1 MHEAPPPTPASPPAS
16 SAVPAEPLS
25 HGLKQRHLTMLGL
38 GGVIGAG
45 LFVGS
50 GAGIAVAGPAI
61 VVSYLIAGAL
71 AMLVMRMLGEM
82 SAAMPASG
90 SFSVHAERA
99 LGRWAGFSVGW
110 LYWFLLVVVLAVE
123 ATAAAQIAH
132 GWVPGIEPWAWVLL
146 FMVVFTAA
154 NLTAVKNF
162 GEFEF
167 WFASLKVGAIVV
179 FLVLGVLAVLG
190 LLPDTDPVG
199 MANLTGQGGFLPNG
213 WGGVVS
219 GVLTVVFAF
228 GGLEVVTIAAAE
240 TDDPARAVGRAVRS
254 AVVRI
259 LFFYVGSMLVIV
271 TVLPWTAQQAG
282 LSPYVKVLDAIGVP
296 SAGQIMNIV
305 VFVALLSALNANLY
319 GSSRMVFS
327 LAERGEAPRGLLKVS
342 GGGSREA
349 TGAGSRETTGAGS
362 RETTGGGSR
371 ETTGGGSRETTGGGS
386 RVTTGGVPRRAV
398 LASVAFGFVSVLLN
412 LLWPDTVFLYMLNS
426 VGAVLLFVWALIAA
440 SQLRLR
446 ARLEQEAPEALSLR
460 MWCFP
465 YLTWV
470 TLAGLA
476 GVLLLM
482 LTDEAARPQVLWSA
496 GATALVLLVAVGR
509 QWRERRGSAVAD
521 R

>member
-1 MHEAPPPTPASPPAS
+1 MHDSSPTPQS
-16 SAVPAEPLS
+16 EPLA

-82 SAAMPASG
+82 SSAMPASG

-99 LGRWAGFSVGW
+99 LGRWAGFSAGW

-132 GWVPGIEPWAWVLL
+132 GWVPAVEPWAWVLV

-167 WFASLKVGAIVV
+167 WFAALKVSAIVV
-179 FLVLGVLAVLG
+179 FLVLGLLAVFG
-190 LLPDTDPVG
+190 VLPDTDPVG
-199 MANLTGQGGFLPNG
+199 LTNLTGQGGFLPNG
-213 WGGVVS
+213 WDGVVS

-319 GSSRMVFS
+319 GSSRMIFS

-342 GGGSREA
+342 GSGRG
-349 TGAGSRETTGAGS
+349 
-362 RETTGGGSR
+362 
-371 ETTGGGSRETTGGGS
+371 
-386 RVTTGGVPRRAV
+386 GGVPRRAV
-398 LASVAFGFVSVLLN
+398 LASVAFGFASVLLN
-412 LLWPDTVFLYMLNS
+412 LRWPDSVFLYMLNS

-446 ARLEQEAPEALSLR
+446 ARIEREAPGALTLK

-465 YLTWV
+465 YLTWL
-470 TLAGLA
+470 TLAGLL
-476 GVLLLM
+476 GVLVLM
-482 LTDEAARPQVLWSA
+482 LTDDTARPQVLWSA
-496 GATALVLLVAVGR
+496 GATGLVLLVAVGR
-509 QWRERRGSAVAD
+509 EFRDRRDNGRGVSAHK
-521 R
+521 

>member
-1 MHEAPPPTPASPPAS
+1 MHDAPPPTQQ
-16 SAVPAEPLS
+16 EPLS

-50 GAGIAVAGPAI
+50 GAGIAVAGPGI

-82 SAAMPASG
+82 SAAIPASG
-90 SFSVHAERA
+90 AFSVHAERA

-132 GWVPGIEPWAWVLL
+132 GWVPGVDQWAWVLA
-146 FMVVFTAA
+146 FMVVFTVT

-167 WFASLKVGAIVV
+167 WFAALKVAAIVS
-179 FLVLGVLAVLG
+179 FLVLGLLAVFG

-199 MANLTGQGGFLPNG
+199 LTGLTGQGGFLPNG

-240 TDDPARAVGRAVRS
+240 TDNPARAVGRAVRS

-319 GSSRMVFS
+319 GASRMVFS
-327 LAERGEAPRGLLKVS
+327 LAERGEGPRGLLKVS
-342 GGGSREA
+342 GS
-349 TGAGSRETTGAGS
+349 
-362 RETTGGGSR
+362 GGG
-371 ETTGGGSRETTGGGS
+371 
-386 RVTTGGVPRRAV
+386 GGVPRRAV

-412 LLWPDTVFLYMLNS
+412 LKWPDSVFLYLLNS
-426 VGAVLLFVWALIAA
+426 VGAVLLFVWGLIAA

-446 ARLEQEAPEALSLR
+446 RRLEREAPEALTLR

-465 YLTWV
+465 WLTWV
-470 TLAGLA
+470 TLAALVA
-476 GVLLLM
+476 VLVLM
-482 LTDEAARPQVLWSA
+482 LTDDVARPQVLWSA
-496 GATALVLLVAVGR
+496 GATGLVLLVAGA
-509 QWRERRGSAVAD
+509 RELRDRRRA
-521 R
+521 

>member
-1 MHEAPPPTPASPPAS
+1 MHDAPPTHSPVRS
-16 SAVPAEPLS
+16 EPLA

-50 GAGIAVAGPAI
+50 GAGIAVAGPAV

-110 LYWFLLVVVLAVE
+110 LYWFMLVVVLAVE

-132 GWVPGIEPWAWVLL
+132 AWVPAVDQWLWVLL
-146 FMVVFTAA
+146 FMVVFTVA

-167 WFASLKVGAIVV
+167 WFAALKVTAIVA

-190 LLPDTDPVG
+190 VLPDTDPVG
-199 MANLTGQGGFLPNG
+199 LTNLTGQGGFLPNG
-213 WGGVVS
+213 WDGVVS

-282 LSPYVKVLDAIGVP
+282 LSPYVKVLDSIGVP

-319 GSSRMVFS
+319 GSSRMIFS
-327 LAERGEAPRGLLKVS
+327 LAERGEAPRGLLRVS
-342 GGGSREA
+342 GSRGAEGSA
-349 TGAGSRETTGAGS
+349 SG
-362 RETTGGGSR
+362 
-371 ETTGGGSRETTGGGS
+371 
-386 RVTTGGVPRRAV
+386 GGVPRRAV

-412 LLWPDTVFLYMLNS
+412 LEWPDTVFLYMLNS
-426 VGAVLLFVWALIAA
+426 VGAVLLFVWGLIAA

-446 ARLEQEAPEALSLR
+446 RRLEREAPDALALR

-470 TLAGLA
+470 TLAGLLA
-476 GVLLLM
+476 VLLLM
-482 LTDEAARPQVLWSA
+482 LTDDAARPQVLWSA
-496 GATALVLLVAVGR
+496 AATALVLLVAVV
-509 QWRERRGSAVAD
+509 RERRAKP
-521 R
+521 

>member
-1 MHEAPPPTPASPPAS
+1 MHEAPPPTSAAAPDPSS

-179 FLVLGVLAVLG
+179 FLVLGGLAVLG

-199 MANLTGQGGFLPNG
+199 MTNLTGQGGFLPNG

-319 GSSRMVFS
+319 GSSRMIFS

-342 GGGSREA
+342 GGGSRE
-349 TGAGSRETTGAGS
+349 
-362 RETTGGGSR
+362 
-371 ETTGGGSRETTGGGS
+371 
-386 RVTTGGVPRRAV
+386 TTGGVPRRAV

-470 TLAGLA
+470 TLAGLF

-509 QWRERRGSAVAD
+509 QWRERRGSA
-521 R
+521 

>member
-1 MHEAPPPTPASPPAS
+1 MHDSPPPTQQ
-16 SAVPAEPLS
+16 EPLS
-25 HGLKQRHLTMLGL
+25 HGLKQRHLTMLGP

-50 GAGIAVAGPAI
+50 GAGIAVAGPGI

-90 SFSVHAERA
+90 AFSVHAERA

-123 ATAAAQIAH
+123 ATAAAKIAH
-132 GWVPGIEPWAWVLL
+132 GWLPGVDQWAWVLV
-146 FMVVFTAA
+146 FMVVFTVA

-167 WFASLKVGAIVV
+167 WFAALKVTAIVI
-179 FLVLGVLAVLG
+179 FLVLGLLAVFG

-199 MANLTGQGGFLPNG
+199 LTNLTGQGGFLPNG
-213 WGGVVS
+213 WDGVVS

-240 TDDPARAVGRAVRS
+240 TENPARAVGRAVRS

-271 TVLPWTAQQAG
+271 TVLPWTAQQSG

-319 GSSRMVFS
+319 GASRMVFS
-327 LAERGEAPRGLLKVS
+327 LAERGEGPRGLLKVS
-342 GGGSREA
+342 GS
-349 TGAGSRETTGAGS
+349 
-362 RETTGGGSR
+362 GGG
-371 ETTGGGSRETTGGGS
+371 
-386 RVTTGGVPRRAV
+386 GGVPRRAV

-412 LLWPDTVFLYMLNS
+412 LKWPDTVFLYLLNS
-426 VGAVLLFVWALIAA
+426 VGAVLLFVWGLIAA

-446 ARLEQEAPEALSLR
+446 RRLEREAPQALGLR

-465 YLTWV
+465 WLTWV
-470 TLAGLA
+470 TLAALLA
-476 GVLLLM
+476 VLVLM
-482 LTDEAARPQVLWSA
+482 LTDDAARPQVLWSA
-496 GATALVLLVAVGR
+496 GATGLVLLVAGA
-509 QWRERRGSAVAD
+509 RELRDRRGSTST

>member
-1 MHEAPPPTPASPPAS
+1 
-16 SAVPAEPLS
+16 
-25 HGLKQRHLTMLGL
+25 MLGL

-61 VVSYLIAGAL
+61 VVSYLIAGTL

-132 GWVPGIEPWAWVLL
+132 GWVPAVEPWAWVLL

-179 FLVLGVLAVLG
+179 FLGLGVLAVLG
-190 LLPDTDPVG
+190 RLPDTDPVG
-199 MANLTGQGGFLPNG
+199 MTNLTGQGGFLPNG
-213 WGGVVS
+213 WSGVVS

-282 LSPYVKVLDAIGVP
+282 LSPYVKVLDSIGVP
-296 SAGQIMNIV
+296 SAAQIMNIV

-342 GGGSREA
+342 GGSQGKA
-349 TGAGSRETTGAGS
+349 
-362 RETTGGGSR
+362 
-371 ETTGGGSRETTGGGS
+371 
-386 RVTTGGVPRRAV
+386 GGVPRRAV

-446 ARLEQEAPEALSLR
+446 ARLEQEAPGALALR
-460 MWCFP
+460 MWWFP
-465 YLTWV
+465 YLTWL
-470 TLAGLA
+470 TLAGLF
-476 GVLLLM
+476 GVLVLM
-482 LTDEAARPQVLWSA
+482 LTDDAARPQVLWSA

-509 QWRERRGSAVAD
+509 QWRERGNPAPAD

>member
-1 MHEAPPPTPASPPAS
+1 MHEVPPPTSTSTSTPAPAPAPGPSS

-179 FLVLGVLAVLG
+179 FLVLGLLAVFG
-190 LLPDTDPVG
+190 WLPDTDPVG
-199 MANLTGQGGFLPNG
+199 MTNLTGQGGFLPNG

-240 TDDPARAVGRAVRS
+240 ADDPARAVGRAVRS

-319 GSSRMVFS
+319 GSSRMIFS

-342 GGGSREA
+342 GGGSRE
-349 TGAGSRETTGAGS
+349 S
-362 RETTGGGSR
+362 
-371 ETTGGGSRETTGGGS
+371 
-386 RVTTGGVPRRAV
+386 TGGVPRRAV

-470 TLAGLA
+470 TLAGLF

>member
-1 MHEAPPPTPASPPAS
+1 MHDAPPPTQQ
-16 SAVPAEPLS
+16 EPLS

-50 GAGIAVAGPAI
+50 GAGIAVAGPGI
-61 VVSYLIAGAL
+61 VGSYLIAGAL

-82 SAAMPASG
+82 SAAIPASG
-90 SFSVHAERA
+90 AFSVHAERA

-132 GWVPGIEPWAWVLL
+132 GWVPGVDQWAWVLA
-146 FMVVFTAA
+146 FMVVFTVT

-167 WFASLKVGAIVV
+167 WFAALKVAAIVS
-179 FLVLGVLAVLG
+179 FLVLGLLAVFG

-199 MANLTGQGGFLPNG
+199 LTDLTGQGGFLPNG

-319 GSSRMVFS
+319 GASRMVFS
-327 LAERGEAPRGLLKVS
+327 LAERGEGPRGLLKVS
-342 GGGSREA
+342 GS
-349 TGAGSRETTGAGS
+349 
-362 RETTGGGSR
+362 GGG
-371 ETTGGGSRETTGGGS
+371 
-386 RVTTGGVPRRAV
+386 GGVPRRAV

-412 LLWPDTVFLYMLNS
+412 LKWPDSVFLYLLNS
-426 VGAVLLFVWALIAA
+426 VGAVLLFVWGLIAA

-446 ARLEQEAPEALSLR
+446 RRLEREAPEALTLR

-465 YLTWV
+465 WLTWV
-470 TLAGLA
+470 TLAALVA
-476 GVLLLM
+476 VLVLM
-482 LTDEAARPQVLWSA
+482 LTDDAARPQVLWSA
-496 GATALVLLVAVGR
+496 GATGLVLLVAGA
-509 QWRERRGSAVAD
+509 RELRDRRRA
-521 R
+521 

>member
-1 MHEAPPPTPASPPAS
+1 MHEAPPTAPAAPPAVS
-16 SAVPAEPLS
+16 EPLAP
-25 HGLKQRHLTMLGL
+25 GLKQRHLTMLGL

-132 GWVPGIEPWAWVLL
+132 GWVPAVEPWAWVLL

-179 FLVLGVLAVLG
+179 FLGLGVLAVLG
-190 LLPDTDPVG
+190 WLPDTDPVG
-199 MANLTGQGGFLPNG
+199 MTNLTGQGGFLPNG
-213 WGGVVS
+213 WDGVVA

-240 TDDPARAVGRAVRS
+240 TADPARAVGRAVRS

-342 GGGSREA
+342 GGSQGRPGTDGTSG
-349 TGAGSRETTGAGS
+349 TG
-362 RETTGGGSR
+362 
-371 ETTGGGSRETTGGGS
+371 
-386 RVTTGGVPRRAV
+386 GGVPRRAV

-446 ARLEQEAPEALSLR
+446 ARLEREAPQALALR

-465 YLTWV
+465 YLTWL
-470 TLAGLA
+470 TLAGLL

-482 LTDEAARPQVLWSA
+482 LTDDGARPQVLWSA
-496 GATALVLLVAVGR
+496 GATALVVLVAVVR
-509 QWRERRGSAVAD
+509 QRRERQERARSGLGRPGREGSGFTH

>member
-1 MHEAPPPTPASPPAS
+1 MHEAPPAAPAVPPEPLAPAVAS
-16 SAVPAEPLS
+16 EPLVPAEPLA

-132 GWVPGIEPWAWVLL
+132 GWVPAVEPWAWVLL

-179 FLVLGVLAVLG
+179 FLVLGLLAVFG
-190 LLPDTDPVG
+190 LLPDTAPVG
-199 MANLTGQGGFLPNG
+199 MTNLTGQGGFLPNG
-213 WGGVVS
+213 WSGVVA

-240 TDDPARAVGRAVRS
+240 TNDPARAVGRAVRS

-271 TVLPWTAQQAG
+271 AVLPWTAQQAG
-282 LSPYVKVLDAIGVP
+282 LSPYVKVLDTIGVP
-296 SAGQIMNIV
+296 SAGQVMNIV

-342 GGGSREA
+342 GSGKG
-349 TGAGSRETTGAGS
+349 
-362 RETTGGGSR
+362 
-371 ETTGGGSRETTGGGS
+371 
-386 RVTTGGVPRRAV
+386 GGVPRRAV

-426 VGAVLLFVWALIAA
+426 VGAVLLFVWALIAL

-446 ARLEQEAPEALSLR
+446 ERLEREAPGALTLR

-465 YLTWV
+465 YLSWL
-470 TLAGLA
+470 TLAGLL

-482 LTDEAARPQVLWSA
+482 LTDDAARPQVLWSA
-496 GATALVLLVAVGR
+496 GATALVLMVAVGR
-509 QWRERRGSAVAD
+509 QRRERRVRKGSADAEAGAGAEGDTEAD
-521 R
+521 V

>member
-1 MHEAPPPTPASPPAS
+1 MHEAPPPTPAAPTPA
-16 SAVPAEPLS
+16 APAPAVTAPAAPVPLPVPVPAEPLA

-132 GWVPGIEPWAWVLL
+132 GWVPAVEPWAWVLL

-167 WFASLKVGAIVV
+167 WFASLKVIAIVV
-179 FLVLGVLAVLG
+179 FLGLGLLAVLG
-190 LLPDTDPVG
+190 WLPDTDPVG
-199 MANLTGQGGFLPNG
+199 MTNLTGQGGFLPNG

-282 LSPYVKVLDAIGVP
+282 LSPYVKVLDSIGVP
-296 SAGQIMNIV
+296 QAGQIMSIV

-342 GGGSREA
+342 GGG
-349 TGAGSRETTGAGS
+349 
-362 RETTGGGSR
+362 
-371 ETTGGGSRETTGGGS
+371 
-386 RVTTGGVPRRAV
+386 VPRRAV

-412 LLWPDTVFLYMLNS
+412 LFWPDTVFLYMLNS

-446 ARLEQEAPEALSLR
+446 ARLEREAPAALALR

-465 YLTWV
+465 YLTWL
-470 TLAGLA
+470 TLAGLL

-482 LTDEAARPQVLWSA
+482 LTDADARPQVLWSA

-509 QWRERRGSAVAD
+509 QRRERRDAA
-521 R
+521 

>member
-1 MHEAPPPTPASPPAS
+1 MHEAPPTPSGASMT
-16 SAVPAEPLS
+16 PAEPLE

-132 GWVPGIEPWAWVLL
+132 GWVPAVEPWAWVLL

-154 NLTAVKNF
+154 NLAAVKNF

-179 FLVLGVLAVLG
+179 FLGLGLLAVFG
-190 LLPDTDPVG
+190 WLPDTDPVG
-199 MANLTGQGGFLPNG
+199 MTNLTGQGGFLPNG
-213 WGGVVS
+213 WAGVVS

-282 LSPYVKVLDAIGVP
+282 LSPYVKVLDSIGVP

-342 GGGSREA
+342 GGSPGKA
-349 TGAGSRETTGAGS
+349 
-362 RETTGGGSR
+362 
-371 ETTGGGSRETTGGGS
+371 
-386 RVTTGGVPRRAV
+386 GGVPRRAV

-446 ARLEQEAPEALSLR
+446 ARLEREAPGALALR
-460 MWCFP
+460 MWWFP
-465 YLTWV
+465 YLTWL
-470 TLAGLA
+470 TLAGLL
-476 GVLLLM
+476 GVLVLM
-482 LTDEAARPQVLWSA
+482 LTDADARPQVLWSA

-509 QWRERRGSAVAD
+509 QWREQRQRKGSALTG

>member
-1 MHEAPPPTPASPPAS
+1 MHDAPPTHPP
-16 SAVPAEPLS
+16 VPPEPLAQ
-25 HGLKQRHLTMLGL
+25 GLKQRHLTMLGL

-50 GAGIAVAGPAI
+50 GAGIAVAGPAV

-132 GWVPGIEPWAWVLL
+132 GWVPAVDQWLWVLL
-146 FMVVFTAA
+146 FMVVFTVA

-167 WFASLKVGAIVV
+167 WFAALKVGAIVV
-179 FLVLGVLAVLG
+179 FLVLGLLAVLG
-190 LLPDTDPVG
+190 VLPDTRPVG
-199 MANLTGQGGFLPNG
+199 LTNLTGQGGFLPSG
-213 WGGVVS
+213 WDGVVS

-271 TVLPWTAQQAG
+271 TVLPWTEQQAG
-282 LSPYVKVLDAIGVP
+282 LSPYVKVLDSIGVP

-319 GSSRMVFS
+319 GSSRMIFS

-342 GGGSREA
+342 GGQG
-349 TGAGSRETTGAGS
+349 
-362 RETTGGGSR
+362 
-371 ETTGGGSRETTGGGS
+371 
-386 RVTTGGVPRRAV
+386 GGVPRRAV

-412 LLWPDTVFLYMLNS
+412 LKWPDSVFLYMLNS
-426 VGAVLLFVWALIAA
+426 VGAVLLFVWGLIAA

-446 ARLEQEAPEALSLR
+446 RRLEREAPGALTLR

-470 TLAGLA
+470 TLAGLLA
-476 GVLLLM
+476 VLLLM
-482 LTDEAARPQVLWSA
+482 LTDDVARPQVLWSA
-496 GATALVLLVAVGR
+496 GATGLVLLVAVV
-509 QWRERRGSAVAD
+509 RELRSR
-521 R
+521 

>member
-1 MHEAPPPTPASPPAS
+1 MHEAPPPTPASTPAS
-16 SAVPAEPLS
+16 TAVPAEPLS

-132 GWVPGIEPWAWVLL
+132 GWVPGVEPWAWVLL

-179 FLVLGVLAVLG
+179 FLVLGLLAVLG
-190 LLPDTDPVG
+190 WLPDTDPVG
-199 MANLTGQGGFLPNG
+199 MTNLTGQGGFLPNG
-213 WGGVVS
+213 WSGVVS

-319 GSSRMVFS
+319 GSSRMIFS

-342 GGGSREA
+342 GGPGAGGGSRKTA
-349 TGAGSRETTGAGS
+349 
-362 RETTGGGSR
+362 GGGSR
-371 ETTGGGSRETTGGGS
+371 EAAGRGSREAAGGGSRKTA
-386 RVTTGGVPRRAV
+386 GGVPRRAV
-398 LASVAFGFVSVLLN
+398 LASVTFGFVSVLLN

-446 ARLEQEAPEALSLR
+446 ARLEQEAPEALTLR

-470 TLAGLA
+470 TLAGLF
-476 GVLLLM
+476 GVLVLM

-509 QWRERRGSAVAD
+509 QRREQRGKSALTG

>member
-1 MHEAPPPTPASPPAS
+1 MHEAPPTPSGASTT
-16 SAVPAEPLS
+16 PAEPLE

-132 GWVPGIEPWAWVLL
+132 GWVPAVEPWAWVLL

-154 NLTAVKNF
+154 NLAAVKNF

-179 FLVLGVLAVLG
+179 FLVLGGLAVFG

-199 MANLTGQGGFLPNG
+199 MTNLTGQGGFLPNG

-282 LSPYVKVLDAIGVP
+282 LSPYVKVLDSIGVP

-342 GGGSREA
+342 RKPGTE
-349 TGAGSRETTGAGS
+349 
-362 RETTGGGSR
+362 
-371 ETTGGGSRETTGGGS
+371 
-386 RVTTGGVPRRAV
+386 GGVPRRAV

-446 ARLEQEAPEALSLR
+446 ARLEREVPGALALR
-460 MWCFP
+460 MWWFP
-465 YLTWV
+465 YLTWL
-470 TLAGLA
+470 TLAGLL
-476 GVLLLM
+476 GVLVLM
-482 LTDEAARPQVLWSA
+482 LTDADARPQVLWSA

-509 QWRERRGSAVAD
+509 QWREQRGRTGSERKGSALTG

>member
-1 MHEAPPPTPASPPAS
+1 MHDAPPPTQQ
-16 SAVPAEPLS
+16 EPLS

-50 GAGIAVAGPAI
+50 GAGIAVAGPGI

-82 SAAMPASG
+82 SAAIPASG
-90 SFSVHAERA
+90 AFSVHAERA

-110 LYWFLLVVVLAVE
+110 LYWFLLVVVLTVE

-132 GWVPGIEPWAWVLL
+132 GWLPGVDQWAWVLA
-146 FMVVFTAA
+146 FMVVFTVT

-167 WFASLKVGAIVV
+167 WFAALKVAAIVS
-179 FLVLGVLAVLG
+179 FLVLGLLAVFG

-199 MANLTGQGGFLPNG
+199 LTGLTGQGGFLPNG

-240 TDDPARAVGRAVRS
+240 TDNPARAVGRAVRS

-319 GSSRMVFS
+319 GASRMVFS
-327 LAERGEAPRGLLKVS
+327 LAERGEGPRGLLKVS
-342 GGGSREA
+342 GS
-349 TGAGSRETTGAGS
+349 
-362 RETTGGGSR
+362 GGG
-371 ETTGGGSRETTGGGS
+371 
-386 RVTTGGVPRRAV
+386 GGVPRRAV

-412 LLWPDTVFLYMLNS
+412 LKWPDSVFLYLLNS
-426 VGAVLLFVWALIAA
+426 VGAVLLFVWGLIAA

-446 ARLEQEAPEALSLR
+446 RRLEREAPEALTLR

-465 YLTWV
+465 WLTWV
-470 TLAGLA
+470 TLAALVA
-476 GVLLLM
+476 VLVLM
-482 LTDEAARPQVLWSA
+482 LTDDVARPQVLWSA
-496 GATALVLLVAVGR
+496 GATGLVLLVAGA
-509 QWRERRGSAVAD
+509 RELRDRRRA
-521 R
+521 

>member
-1 MHEAPPPTPASPPAS
+1 MHDAPPTHSPVRS
-16 SAVPAEPLS
+16 EPLA

-50 GAGIAVAGPAI
+50 GAGIAVAGPAV

-71 AMLVMRMLGEM
+71 AMLVMRLLGEM

-110 LYWFLLVVVLAVE
+110 LYWFMLVVVLAVE

-132 GWVPGIEPWAWVLL
+132 AWVPAVDQWLWVLL
-146 FMVVFTAA
+146 FMVVFTVA

-167 WFASLKVGAIVV
+167 WFAALKVTAIVA

-190 LLPDTDPVG
+190 VLPDTDPVG
-199 MANLTGQGGFLPNG
+199 LTNLTGQGGFLPNG
-213 WGGVVS
+213 WDGVVS

-282 LSPYVKVLDAIGVP
+282 LSPYVKVLDSIGVP

-319 GSSRMVFS
+319 GSSRMIFS

-342 GGGSREA
+342 GTRGAEGSPS
-349 TGAGSRETTGAGS
+349 G
-362 RETTGGGSR
+362 
-371 ETTGGGSRETTGGGS
+371 
-386 RVTTGGVPRRAV
+386 GGVPRRAV

-412 LLWPDTVFLYMLNS
+412 LGWPDTVFLYMLNS
-426 VGAVLLFVWALIAA
+426 VGAVLLFVWGLIAA

-446 ARLEQEAPEALSLR
+446 RRLEREAPDALALR

-470 TLAGLA
+470 TLAGLLA
-476 GVLLLM
+476 VLLLM
-482 LTDEAARPQVLWSA
+482 LTDDAARPQVLWSA
-496 GATALVLLVAVGR
+496 AATALVLLVAVV
-509 QWRERRGSAVAD
+509 RERRAKP
-521 R
+521 